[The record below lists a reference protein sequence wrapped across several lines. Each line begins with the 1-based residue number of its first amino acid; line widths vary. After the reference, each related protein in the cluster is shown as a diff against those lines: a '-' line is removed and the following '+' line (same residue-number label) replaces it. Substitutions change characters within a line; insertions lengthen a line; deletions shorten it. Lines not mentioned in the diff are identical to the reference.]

1 MVSLSFS
8 HCKTAVHSA
17 IRHAFNVKIQSNS
30 HYHKYRNMLALSSL
44 LGLMVAGDSICVSPK
59 SAIVVDAET
68 KARIRDAEIMA
79 DNKVAGK
86 TIWDGSFHIPNSF
99 AVMKIKK
106 VGYLTRT
113 LTPEEVTDTIVLLN
127 NGRAIDEVV
136 VWGKRPSMGLRF
148 SPPKAYCRP
157 GVTSGFGFDFFKTMD
172 KIFNAKKYKRRKRAK
187 RIIDSL

>member
-1 MVSLSFS
+1 
-8 HCKTAVHSA
+8 
-17 IRHAFNVKIQSNS
+17 
-30 HYHKYRNMLALSSL
+30 
-44 LGLMVAGDSICVSPK
+44 
-59 SAIVVDAET
+59 
-68 KARIRDAEIMA
+68 
-79 DNKVAGK
+79 
-86 TIWDGSFHIPNSF
+86 
-99 AVMKIKK
+99 MKIKK

-157 GVTSGFGFDFFKTMD
+157 GVTSGFGFDLFKTMD